1 MARPRRSPGASS
13 SARPT
18 PAAHPTQLYEAAFH
32 LLAAGI
38 LLVLWRRG
46 LLRGQLIKLYIIAY
60 LIYRF
65 FSEFI
70 RPEPEI
76 WLGLT
81 AYQWA
86 AVALIPVFAALWIRD
101 ARSIVAQAALT
112 RIAGDRGGRDWN
124 RDSSAAIWLSTA
136 SR

>member
-1 MARPRRSPGASS
+1 
-13 SARPT
+13 
-18 PAAHPTQLYEAAFH
+18 
-32 LLAAGI
+32 
-38 LLVLWRRG
+38 
-46 LLRGQLIKLYIIAY
+46 LIKLYIIAY
-60 LIYRF
+60 LCYRF

-86 AVALIPVFAALWIRD
+86 AVALIPLFACLWIRD
-101 ARSIVAQAALT
+101 AHVCQVFQPDRIGDAPVSQALQPEAK
-112 RIAGDRGGRDWN
+112 AE
-124 RDSSAAIWLSTA
+124 